1 MVRVTCA
8 QDDALDLLVVN
19 DRFAFLSGAGLAG
32 PHAFVRR
39 HGAQQADRT
48 ALPNAVGPTARQHSG
63 QHCTMSTRSNVNLIN
78 CQLDQLC
85 VRRTPPPPE
94 RQTQSSH
101 SINTAPNTL
110 HRHGAQHLTLTHA
123 PLNNSAQK
131 QSAYE
136 QAVKWTA
143 GRGHL
148 PINICQ

>member
-1 MVRVTCA
+1 MIGLPSFLG
-8 QDDALDLLVVN
+8 QALPDRMPSFEDMGPDRQIGQLCQTQWVQQLVNIQVN
-19 DRFAFLSGAGLAG
+19 
-32 PHAFVRR
+32 
-39 HGAQQADRT
+39 T
-48 ALPNAVGPTARQHSG
+48 ALCQPG
-63 QHCTMSTRSNVNLIN
+63 QLSTWSTVN
-78 CQLDQLC
+78 C

-143 GRGHL
+143 
-148 PINICQ
+148 